1 MSTMRDVARHA
12 GVSIATVSHV
22 INGTRPVSDELRERV
37 LQSMDVLR
45 YQRNTL
51 ARALRSRQSGIIGVI
66 VPDNSNPF
74 FAEVAQGIE
83 DICLE
88 QEYSLIV
95 CNSSNDLGRLL
106 VHTRT
111 LSARQA
117 DGIIF
122 ATSGDDFAVVREEL
136 RDDIPI
142 VVIDLTTR
150 DIPTDAVL
158 FDNFKGGWLA
168 TRHLL
173 DLGHRRIACIT
184 GPSRESVRRNREL
197 GYKQAL
203 AEASVPVDHA
213 LVREGDFKPGSAYQ
227 HTLDLL
233 RLPDPP
239 TAIFAS
245 NDLMAMGALRAAREL
260 GRSVPDEL
268 SVVGF
273 DNIELAAFTV
283 PALTTIHIPKNEMGQ
298 AAARLLLARIEK
310 PDRPIEKAVVEIE
323 LVVRESTARPA
334 SSSRSLEATQRRSL
348 SQRLAE

>member
-1 MSTMRDVARHA
+1 MPTMRDVAHHA
-12 GVSIATVSHV
+12 GVSIATISHV

-37 LQSMDVLR
+37 LQSMDALR
-45 YQRNTL
+45 YERNTL

-83 DICLE
+83 DVCLE
-88 QEYSLIV
+88 REYSLIV
-95 CNSSNDLGRLL
+95 CSSGNDLGRLL
-106 VHTRT
+106 VHTRN

-122 ATSGDDFAVVREEL
+122 ATSGDDFMVVREAL
-136 RDDIPI
+136 RDDVPI
-142 VVIDLTTR
+142 VVVDLTTL

-168 TRHLL
+168 TRYLL

-184 GPSRESVRRNREL
+184 GPSRQSVRRDREL

-203 AEASVPVDHA
+203 TEASVPFDHA

-227 HTLDLL
+227 HALDLL

-245 NDLMAMGALRAAREL
+245 NDLMAMGVLRAAREL
-260 GRSVPDEL
+260 SLSVPDKL
-268 SVVGF
+268 SVIGF
-273 DNIELAAFTV
+273 DDIELAAFTT
-283 PALTTIHIPKNEMGQ
+283 PAMTTIHIPKGEIGQ
-298 AAARLLLARIEK
+298 ASARLLLDRIDD
-310 PDRPIEKAVVEIE
+310 PARPIEKHVVEIE
-323 LVVRESTARPA
+323 LVVRESTARP
-334 SSSRSLEATQRRSL
+334 SFIE
-348 SQRLAE
+348 

>member
-1 MSTMRDVARHA
+1 MSTMRDVAHHA

-37 LQSMDVLR
+37 LQSMDALK

-83 DICLE
+83 DVSLE

-95 CNSSNDLGRLL
+95 CNSGNDLGRLL
-106 VHTRT
+106 VHTRN

-122 ATSGDDFAVVREEL
+122 ATSGDDFVVVREEL

-142 VVIDLTTR
+142 VVIDLTTL

-158 FDNFKGGWLA
+158 FDNFRGGWLA
-168 TRHLL
+168 ARHLL
-173 DLGHRRIACIT
+173 ELGHRRIACIT
-184 GPSRESVRRNREL
+184 GPSRQSVRRDREL

-203 AEASVPVDHA
+203 AEASVPVDTA

-233 RLPDPP
+233 RLPEPP

-245 NDLMAMGALRAAREL
+245 NDLMAMGVLRAAHEL
-260 GRSVPDEL
+260 DRSVPDEL
-268 SVVGF
+268 SVIGF
-273 DNIELAAFTV
+273 DDIELAAFTV
-283 PALTTIHIPKNEMGQ
+283 PAITTVHIPKDEIGQ
-298 AAARLLLARIEK
+298 AAARLLLDRIED
-310 PDRPIEKAVVEIE
+310 PERPIEKHMVEIE
-323 LVVRESTARPA
+323 LVVRGSTAPPALSCRPLGA
-334 SSSRSLEATQRRSL
+334 SQRRSP
-348 SQRLAE
+348 S